1 MKRNDL
7 NEAKLLDVKAL
18 QGRVSKL
25 KQEVS
30 DSVIDKNMNK
40 MADKTSIRK
49 KKIEIAQLMTILR
62 QKQVLAMLEKG
73 ESNGR

>member
-30 DSVIDKNMNK
+30 DLVIDKNMNK